1 MVNKRH
7 NRRKNFVAIPF
18 DVSITLGTLASEL
31 ALKTA
36 IFASAL
42 TRGLFCISADVY
54 WSTDELTTTDGP
66 LLVGIAHDDL
76 TVAEIVEALNA
87 ELSDPS
93 DIIQRERARRPV
105 RRSGM
110 FSGLTSHQTLNN
122 GNVIRTTL
130 KFSVH
135 DESNLAV
142 FCMNKSG
149 ATLTTGAF
157 IKAVGVLFA
166 RWF

>member
-1 MVNKRH
+1 MVKH

-18 DVSITLGTLASEL
+18 DVAITLGTLANETVV
-31 ALKTA
+31 KQT

-42 TRGLFCISADVY
+42 TRGLFCISADIG
-54 WSTDELTTTDGP
+54 WSLDDFTANEGP
-66 LLVGIAHDDL
+66 VFVGVAHDDL
-76 TVAEIVEALNA
+76 TVLEIFEALNA

-105 RRSGM
+105 RRSGY
-110 FSGLTSHQTLNN
+110 FPGL
-122 GNVIRTTL
+122 NVREVINDGAPLRTTM

-135 DESNLAV
+135 DESNLALYAL
-142 FCMNKSG
+142 NKSG
-149 ATLTTGAF
+149 AAFTTGAF
-157 IKAVGVLFA
+157 VKATGVLFA